1 MLSWDSGI
9 YKRYMEKNPIK
20 AQRLIAS
27 KSSKQSVKFFL
38 KSLSETNDET
48 KINNIALGIVN
59 IQGSIS
65 LKLWNQPCFVMEK
78 NTLFNKATIY

>member
-1 MLSWDSGI
+1 
-9 YKRYMEKNPIK
+9 MEKNPIK

-48 KINNIALGIVN
+48 KINNDCIGHSKHTGFHFFQIMKSALFCNGKKYIF
-59 IQGSIS
+59 Q
-65 LKLWNQPCFVMEK
+65 
-78 NTLFNKATIY
+78 